1 MCLTNFW
8 LCYSK
13 VPFIRNVDIKSL
25 VNPQLDTLRTL
36 LFIPSI
42 YSLFENALVFTELST
57 NTLLPIF
64 VASLGLLSVYSI
76 GYSVDSVR
84 LLLNGGLG
92 ELSFGNVL
100 LSLIF
105 GGISII
111 SLGVIAVGI
120 ALAPKPSPDDE

>member
-1 MCLTNFW
+1 MCE
-8 LCYSK
+8 K

-25 VNPQLDTLRTL
+25 VNPQLDTLRTV

-42 YSLFENALVFTELST
+42 YSLFENTLVFTGLST

-64 VASLGLLSVYSI
+64 VASVGFLSVYSI
-76 GYSVDSVR
+76 GYSIDSVKI
-84 LLLNGGLG
+84 LLNGGLSD
-92 ELSFGNVL
+92 LSFGNVL
-100 LSLIF
+100 LSLVF

-111 SLGVIAVGI
+111 SLGIIAVGV